1 MSGEIKC
8 HTLEWI
14 PGQITWFLDGEKM
27 YTASDKNIPH
37 LPQQIMMNI
46 WINNNPD
53 WAGELDESAMPTYAE
68 YDYVKY
74 YRLDLSE

>member
-1 MSGEIKC
+1 
-8 HTLEWI
+8 
-14 PGQITWFLDGEKM
+14 M
-27 YTASDKNIPH
+27 YIASDKNIPH

-53 WAGELDESAMPTYAE
+53 WAGELDELAMPTYAE

-74 YRLDLSE
+74 YRLESSE